1 MKVNIGP
8 YRSDIIPVRS
18 WERRYEYMRY
28 EQTGN
33 YFFNE
38 KDYKWHDKIV
48 FGFFDK
54 LSDLVLPLNRWSN
67 NRKRKVKIHV
77 DGYDVWSADYT
88 LAMIIHPV
96 LLKLKEQQHGYP
108 HIDNED
114 VPEEL
119 RFEMTE
125 EEKANW
131 DGSVDDK
138 HEARWNYVLG
148 EMIWAFEQHSRD
160 DDTKQFH
167 HNSEQLDMVFKDAP
181 DIPKGFKELSFNHQ
195 KDPSKPA
202 YWRDD
207 EGLKKH
213 AERKANG
220 RRLFAK
226 YYECLWD

>member
-1 MKVNIGP
+1 MRINIGP

-18 WERRYEYMRY
+18 WERRYEMWRSDKFYLD
-28 EQTGN
+28 E
-33 YFFNE
+33 E
-38 KDYKWHDKIV
+38 DYTWYDKIV
-48 FGFFDK
+48 MGFFDK
-54 LSDLVLPLNRWSN
+54 LSDFVRPLNRWSN
-67 NRKRKVKIHV
+67 NRDRKVKIHV
-77 DGYDVWSADYT
+77 DGYDVWSADHT

-96 LLKLKEQQHGYP
+96 LLKLKEVQHGYP
-108 HIDNED
+108 HVDDED
-114 VPEEL
+114 VTEEL
-119 RFEMTE
+119 RFTLTDK
-125 EEKANW
+125 EKLEH
-131 DGSVDDK
+131 DGTVDDK
-138 HEARWNYVLG
+138 HEARWNYVLN

-160 DDTKQFH
+160 DDTKQFY
-167 HNSEQLDMVFKDAP
+167 HNVDQLDMIFKDAP
-181 DIPKGFKELSFNHQ
+181 GIPKGTKELSFNHQ